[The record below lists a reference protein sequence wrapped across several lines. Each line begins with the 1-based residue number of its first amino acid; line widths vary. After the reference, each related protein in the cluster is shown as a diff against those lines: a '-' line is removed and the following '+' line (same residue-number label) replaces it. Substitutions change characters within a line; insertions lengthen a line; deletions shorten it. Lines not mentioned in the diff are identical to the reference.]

1 MQNSAKPPSELKL
14 DGDNAAEWSFFVQK
28 LNIYLQA
35 TKAEKE
41 TEEYKGAVLLNCV
54 GDKALKIYNTFKFE
68 SVKEKTSFASI
79 QAKFTAYFAPT
90 INVTYERYIFFSRD
104 MREEESVDEYVTQ
117 LKQLS
122 ENCEFGTLSESLIK
136 DRLVLGIRDKN
147 VKDRLL
153 RTKNLDLVKAV
164 EICKAAEITNK
175 QMEILCTTSGR
186 RTDEFQSVM
195 GVRKTEDGQKRVQR
209 QGTASGRDRDGK
221 REEASSR
228 QRGAHFKNHQQT
240 QISSNNFNAD
250 NKQSFDANYMYNC
263 NRCGSLHKPRE
274 CKAYGKKCKNC
285 GGYNHFAKFCKN
297 RRISNIDRD
306 EGLFVGL
313 VQNNANNEN
322 NWMVDLKIFNK
333 DVKFRVDSGADVN
346 VIPFSVYK
354 KYFGNVKIIKDNTR
368 LMEYTGSRIK
378 ILGYI
383 TVPALYKNN
392 SCSIKM
398 FVSKSNGRSVL
409 GRETIDKLKIAKM
422 VQGVTREDSKDYFE
436 KYPDVFSGI
445 GCLPGQYS
453 IKIDPSVKPCVHAAR
468 RFPQGI
474 LDEFHPFIE
483 ALLPFVKSFSYTWFN
498 LQAAKRKYYKKHEK
512 RMSLEEERQCK
523 EALQNE
529 KAEVKQKWASRLLGK
544 LRKDI
549 TQECREDFVLSITG
563 KRPAVCVLSNPD
575 QKGKMRRIDCLR
587 QADKVWRL
595 DLVMVIL
602 FKAIPL
608 ESTDGER
615 LEKNPDCSQ
624 PGLCVN
630 PYHINVSVRELDL
643 YLANFINSHEILSGV
658 CYNNNNKKEDDRK
671 NKATGVFSS
680 KELWKLSKSSILH
693 ELSDPQ
699 PTMNSVKLEHPA
711 YYCNNYSEQGSVVA
725 DRTTS
730 VDAMVVSAAYSIPQ
744 NTTLVSSSSQPNP
757 STIFY
762 QHSPEPHQHQ
772 HQNQVKYPENGHDTL
787 SDFVTFVCQETD
799 SNNQN
804 AQMQTNMSRS
814 PKTQY
819 FPSTMLPPPP
829 LPPMARPV
837 AIIRSTGD
845 VTLSGTNSPPASITP
860 PCSEASPADDVPEIS
875 SSPPLSPGSHE
886 RRKSP
891 QRNSVP
897 TSSPYSPTR
906 DYSFNHFHGQ
916 PGHLFSYPSMSGMS
930 GVISPTNLSMYSP
943 SVSTSRGTPRS
954 SSIPRWSTPLF
965 TLDQEDFNMI
975 AHQAN
980 PESNA
985 IILMDDGTT
994 ATSTSEHGQCCNS
1007 ASLMCDTD
1015 RFFQAGDALENS
1027 GPRESELPAPKSP

>member
-1 MQNSAKPPSELKL
+1 MFIPDTLRSCMVEPDVS
-14 DGDNAAEWSFFVQK
+14 S
-28 LNIYLQA
+28 YLQ
-35 TKAEKE
+35 TP
-41 TEEYKGAVLLNCV
+41 
-54 GDKALKIYNTFKFE
+54 
-68 SVKEKTSFASI
+68 S
-79 QAKFTAYFAPT
+79 
-90 INVTYERYIFFSRD
+90 
-104 MREEESVDEYVTQ
+104 
-117 LKQLS
+117 
-122 ENCEFGTLSESLIK
+122 
-136 DRLVLGIRDKN
+136 
-147 VKDRLL
+147 
-153 RTKNLDLVKAV
+153 
-164 EICKAAEITNK
+164 
-175 QMEILCTTSGR
+175 SG
-186 RTDEFQSVM
+186 Q
-195 GVRKTEDGQKRVQR
+195 
-209 QGTASGRDRDGK
+209 
-221 REEASSR
+221 
-228 QRGAHFKNHQQT
+228 
-240 QISSNNFNAD
+240 
-250 NKQSFDANYMYNC
+250 
-263 NRCGSLHKPRE
+263 
-274 CKAYGKKCKNC
+274 
-285 GGYNHFAKFCKN
+285 
-297 RRISNIDRD
+297 
-306 EGLFVGL
+306 
-313 VQNNANNEN
+313 
-322 NWMVDLKIFNK
+322 
-333 DVKFRVDSGADVN
+333 
-346 VIPFSVYK
+346 
-354 KYFGNVKIIKDNTR
+354 
-368 LMEYTGSRIK
+368 
-378 ILGYI
+378 
-383 TVPALYKNN
+383 
-392 SCSIKM
+392 
-398 FVSKSNGRSVL
+398 
-409 GRETIDKLKIAKM
+409 
-422 VQGVTREDSKDYFE
+422 
-436 KYPDVFSGI
+436 
-445 GCLPGQYS
+445 
-453 IKIDPSVKPCVHAAR
+453 
-468 RFPQGI
+468 
-474 LDEFHPFIE
+474 DEFHPFIE

-671 NKATGVFSS
+671 NKA
-680 KELWKLSKSSILH
+680 SILH

-711 YYCNNYSEQGSVVA
+711 YYCNNYSEQGPVVS
-725 DRTTS
+725 DRTSS

-799 SNNQN
+799 SSNQN

-891 QRNSVP
+891 SQRNSVP

-930 GVISPTNLSMYSP
+930 GVISPTNLSMYSA
-943 SVSTSRGTPRS
+943 SVSTSRGTRS
-954 SSIPRWSTPLF
+954 SSIPRWSAPLF

-975 AHQAN
+975 AHQTN

-985 IILMDDGTT
+985 IILMDDGT
-994 ATSTSEHGQCCNS
+994 ASSDHGQCCSS
-1007 ASLMCDTD
+1007 ANLMCDTD
-1015 RFFQAGDALENS
+1015 RFFQAGDALES
-1027 GPRESELPAPKSP
+1027 AGQRDAELPAPKSP

>member
-1 MQNSAKPPSELKL
+1 MFIPDTLRSCMVEPDVS
-14 DGDNAAEWSFFVQK
+14 S
-28 LNIYLQA
+28 YLQ
-35 TKAEKE
+35 TP
-41 TEEYKGAVLLNCV
+41 
-54 GDKALKIYNTFKFE
+54 
-68 SVKEKTSFASI
+68 S
-79 QAKFTAYFAPT
+79 
-90 INVTYERYIFFSRD
+90 
-104 MREEESVDEYVTQ
+104 
-117 LKQLS
+117 
-122 ENCEFGTLSESLIK
+122 
-136 DRLVLGIRDKN
+136 
-147 VKDRLL
+147 
-153 RTKNLDLVKAV
+153 
-164 EICKAAEITNK
+164 
-175 QMEILCTTSGR
+175 SG
-186 RTDEFQSVM
+186 Q
-195 GVRKTEDGQKRVQR
+195 
-209 QGTASGRDRDGK
+209 
-221 REEASSR
+221 
-228 QRGAHFKNHQQT
+228 
-240 QISSNNFNAD
+240 
-250 NKQSFDANYMYNC
+250 
-263 NRCGSLHKPRE
+263 
-274 CKAYGKKCKNC
+274 
-285 GGYNHFAKFCKN
+285 
-297 RRISNIDRD
+297 
-306 EGLFVGL
+306 
-313 VQNNANNEN
+313 
-322 NWMVDLKIFNK
+322 
-333 DVKFRVDSGADVN
+333 
-346 VIPFSVYK
+346 
-354 KYFGNVKIIKDNTR
+354 
-368 LMEYTGSRIK
+368 
-378 ILGYI
+378 
-383 TVPALYKNN
+383 
-392 SCSIKM
+392 
-398 FVSKSNGRSVL
+398 
-409 GRETIDKLKIAKM
+409 
-422 VQGVTREDSKDYFE
+422 
-436 KYPDVFSGI
+436 
-445 GCLPGQYS
+445 
-453 IKIDPSVKPCVHAAR
+453 
-468 RFPQGI
+468 
-474 LDEFHPFIE
+474 DEFHPFIE

-671 NKATGVFSS
+671 NKGYTHNPYNGVICNDIILATGVFSS